1 MRFYDKGIK
10 DSNNFTTN
18 GKIKSL
24 LLGLKDIDMIDT
36 IVINLSMMSM
46 IFGYSYGIS
55 SYSVNNVLSRTSRT
69 SLNINKF
76 LSYKKW

>member
-46 IFGYSYGIS
+46 IFSYSYGIS
-55 SYSVNNVLSRTSRT
+55 SYSVNNVLSRTSKIL
-69 SLNINKF
+69 LN
-76 LSYKKW
+76 L

>member
-46 IFGYSYGIS
+46 IFSCSYGIS

-69 SLNINKF
+69 LLNLNKF

>member
-46 IFGYSYGIS
+46 IFSYSYGIS
-55 SYSVNNVLSRTSRT
+55 SYSVNNVLSRTSKIL
-69 SLNINKF
+69 LNLNKF